1 MRQLMHILA
10 RVFLISIVFVL
21 PIWCDEVHAA
31 ITEANILDT
40 ALQQFNAVAASWG
53 TYITQRATWLFW
65 TLTIISLVWT
75 MGQLA
80 LQRAEIGDFL
90 REIILFTVTTGFFFW
105 LLTNGPAYAMAIMNS
120 MRQIAGTA
128 SGLGPNIYPSN
139 IVDVG
144 FRIFEKVLTQS
155 SLWSPVDSMVGFVM
169 SLIILIVLALIG
181 VNMLVLLVSGWILAY
196 AGIFFLGFGG
206 SRWTSDM
213 ALHYYRTV
221 LSLGAQ
227 LGALVLLV
235 GIGQTFVQN
244 YYTNMLAQINLK
256 ELGVVLVASIIL
268 FSLVNKIPPLIGGLA
283 MGGGLGALGSGIS
296 AGGIISGAMMAGA
309 AVGTAGAAM
318 AAGAAGLAGGGQ
330 ALMEAMKKG
339 AQHVASGSD
348 VLASFGNG
356 GSGGGASGSPVGGSP
371 PGGSPSGGS
380 PLASAMDGV
389 SPAGRVSAG
398 SSSGSSFA
406 HAGRVA
412 VDAMANLASGTWETG
427 RAKTQDRISETFG
440 GQVASTIRN
449 QSQASESSSEPTFG
463 GDSLSK
469 AQADDQAFDPA
480 AEAAA
485 FRDRPSGFTTTKGG
499 PA

>member
-1 MRQLMHILA
+1 MRQRTPLIANVLLIGLLLDLLMWSGEA
-10 RVFLISIVFVL
+10 Q
-21 PIWCDEVHAA
+21 AA
-31 ITEANILDT
+31 INSSGLLDT
-40 ALQQFNAVAASWG
+40 ALQQFNTAATAWG
-53 TYITQRATWLFW
+53 TYITARATWLFW
-65 TLTIISLVWT
+65 TLAIISLVWT

-80 LQRAEIGDFL
+80 LQRAEIGDFF

-128 SGLGPNIYPSN
+128 SGLGPNIYPSG
-139 IVDVG
+139 IVDIG
-144 FRIFEKVLTQS
+144 FFIFQKVLTQS
-155 SLWSPVDSMVGFVM
+155 SIWSPVDSMVGFVM

-227 LGALVLLV
+227 LGALVMLV
-235 GIGQTFVQN
+235 GIGRTFVLN
-244 YYTNMLAQINLK
+244 YYTNMQAQINLN

-296 AGGIISGAMMAGA
+296 AGGIISGAMMAGT

-330 ALMEAMKKG
+330 ALMEAVKKG

-348 VLASFGNG
+348 VLASFGSG
-356 GSGGGASGSPVGGSP
+356 GAGGGAAGSPVGG
-371 PGGSPSGGS
+371 GPSGGS
-380 PLASAMDGV
+380 PLAAAMDGV
-389 SPAGRVSAG
+389 SPAGRISGG

-427 RAKTQDRISETFG
+427 HAKTQDRISETFG

-449 QSQASESSSEPTFG
+449 QSEGSEMGSEPTFG

-469 AQADDQAFDPA
+469 AQADDQVFDPA
-480 AEAAA
+480 VEAAA